1 MFKIFIFSILI
12 CCFSTSIHASE
23 DSDARRAILDLR
35 QNIKE
40 IGTKLNSD
48 DSRMVRLIKD
58 LNTRL
63 DAIESENKKFK
74 DLNTRLDVIE
84 SENKKLKDE
93 NERMRAALNN
103 RLIAKDNPEYQ
114 ELRDEINSI
123 NRLLF
128 QIMPK

>member
-1 MFKIFIFSILI
+1 MLKIFILSILI
-12 CCFSTSIHASE
+12 CCFSTSIHAFE
-23 DSDARRAILDLR
+23 DSDARIAILQLR
-35 QNIKE
+35 TQIKE
-40 IGTKLNSD
+40 MGSRLNSD
-48 DSRMVRLIKD
+48 DSRMARLIKD

>member
-1 MFKIFIFSILI
+1 MLKIFILSILI
-12 CCFSTSIHASE
+12 CCFSTSIHAFE
-23 DSDARRAILDLR
+23 DSDARIAILQLR
-35 QNIKE
+35 TQIKE
-40 IGTKLNSD
+40 MGSRLNSD
-48 DSRMVRLIKD
+48 DSRMARLI
-58 LNTRL
+58 
-63 DAIESENKKFK
+63 K

-84 SENKKLKDE
+84 SENKKLRDD

>member
-1 MFKIFIFSILI
+1 MLRIFILSILI

-23 DSDARRAILDLR
+23 DNEARIAILQLR
-35 QNIKE
+35 KEIKE
-40 IGTKLNSD
+40 V
-48 DSRMVRLIKD
+48 VRELKTI
-58 LNTRL
+58 L
-63 DAIESENKKFK
+63 DMTENESKKFK

-103 RLIAKDNPEYQ
+103 RLIEKDNPEYQ
-114 ELRDEINSI
+114 ELRGEINSI

-128 QIMPK
+128 QIMGK

>member
-1 MFKIFIFSILI
+1 MLKIFILSILI

-23 DSDARRAILDLR
+23 DIEARTAILQLR
-35 QNIKE
+35 KEIKE
-40 IGTKLNSD
+40 V
-48 DSRMVRLIKD
+48 VRELKTILDITENESKKFKD
-58 LNTRL
+58 LNTR
-63 DAIESENKKFK
+63 IESENKKFK

-84 SENKKLKDE
+84 NENKKLKDE

-128 QIMPK
+128 QIMGK